1 MFENGRRRTLTHEI
15 VRGEG
20 GTAVAVDPQWLFGG
34 VIAIVY
40 RVLEF
45 VLGRGDERVLEGEGT
60 GCDGEEDI
68 EHGWIGCTGVGCT
81 EVWIGTGG
89 GVDFLEWS
97 ELADASCGDVARGRG
112 RPGSVLE
119 LRFR

>member
-1 MFENGRRRTLTHEI
+1 MALLGRRGFGGFLWLGLFENGRRRTLTHEI

-20 GTAVAVDPQWLFGG
+20 GTAVAVDPQWFFGG

-68 EHGWIGCTGVGCT
+68 EHGWIGNNGCTGV
-81 EVWIGTGG
+81 
-89 GVDFLEWS
+89 
-97 ELADASCGDVARGRG
+97 
-112 RPGSVLE
+112 
-119 LRFR
+119 